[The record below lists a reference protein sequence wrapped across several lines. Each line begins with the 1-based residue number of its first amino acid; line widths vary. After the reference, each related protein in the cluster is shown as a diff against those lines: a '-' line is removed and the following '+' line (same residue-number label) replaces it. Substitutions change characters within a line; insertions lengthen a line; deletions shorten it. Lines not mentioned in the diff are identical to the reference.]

1 MSKEGRQPLQ
11 FDMFSGE
18 LVDARTGHQK
28 KKDRERDTP
37 QQTMMF
43 KTQEVVQFG
52 GKKNSAY
59 REWLDQATAPP
70 LILESQ
76 DTRTPEEIEQDFLRE
91 AQKHTISLFEDT
103 LMETPEVEKENA
115 EPLHPLPRS
124 AIVFE
129 AQTHQQIIGFRA
141 KLRRHSLA
149 GKVRRRT
156 S

>member
-1 MSKEGRQPLQ
+1 
-11 FDMFSGE
+11 
-18 LVDARTGHQK
+18 
-28 KKDRERDTP
+28 
-37 QQTMMF
+37 MF

-52 GKKNSAY
+52 GKTNSAY

-76 DTRTPEEIEQDFLRE
+76 DTRTPEEIEQDILHE

-103 LMETPEVEKENA
+103 LTETVEADKESV
-115 EPLHPLPRS
+115 EPHHPFPS
-124 AIVFE
+124 SGVVFD
-129 AQTHQQIIGFRA
+129 AQAHQQIIGFRA
-141 KLRRHSLA
+141 KLRRQSLA